1 MIKTSVLAAAAALN
15 GPSINFA
22 TPLQRTA
29 KPNAPPGNKS
39 KVDCS
44 NRDLKA
50 GEFHEVFPA
59 LGIAHLAQNR
69 CVR

>member
-15 GPSINFA
+15 GPSNIA

-29 KPNAPPGNKS
+29 KPNAPPGNNS

-50 GEFHEVFPA
+50 GELHKVLPA
-59 LGIAHLAQNR
+59 LGIAHSAQNCCAR
-69 CVR
+69 